1 MSLSSRSSIVR
12 DRRRNRGGTIGA
24 EAGKAVEAAKNDKE
38 QANKR
43 AEDFKR
49 KADKLKLDFDDE
61 ITTDAVIT
69 HDGRVT
75 SRLLQ
80 TAAA

>member
-1 MSLSSRSSIVR
+1 MYA
-12 DRRRNRGGTIGA
+12 RNLGA
-24 EAGKAVEAAKNDKE
+24 VLDHLV
-38 QANKR
+38 
-43 AEDFKR
+43 
-49 KADKLKLDFDDE
+49 ADGELKLDFEDE